1 MVREYHRATSY
12 KSSESLQTR
21 LDISKSS
28 ITYNGSSCFTDSASR
43 FGFGS
48 IEAMKTHIKEKSEE
62 DALGILPD
70 GNVLAPEK
78 VVDYFDPVRWHTNIK
93 FQA

>member
-1 MVREYHRATSY
+1 
-12 KSSESLQTR
+12 
-21 LDISKSS
+21 
-28 ITYNGSSCFTDSASR
+28 
-43 FGFGS
+43 
-48 IEAMKTHIKEKSEE
+48 MKTHIKEKNEE
-62 DALGILPD
+62 GALGILPD